1 MADLRLH
8 VADAAQGCPQGYE
21 RESGLKFFD
30 WGFEKGQKMA
40 TDIAFGPLPPS
51 TVAAIKAYW
60 KANLGIEL
68 SSAK

>member
-1 MADLRLH
+1 MT
-8 VADAAQGCPQGYE
+8 
-21 RESGLKFFD
+21 KFFD